1 VCHQTVGLVARAL
14 EAAGVPT
21 LCLTSAYSITAS
33 VNPPRAAFSD
43 LPLGHTVG
51 RPHEPE
57 FQRDLLRRAFAAAE
71 AMDVPGTITSTG
83 VSWDADGAWKRRAT
97 PTGMEDEADLKTSEA
112 TDGERSDT
120 RNQRVDVPQYQYE
133 SDRLAAE
140 SAS

>member
-1 VCHQTVGLVARAL
+1 VGLVARAL

-57 FQRDLLRRAFAAAE
+57 FQRDLLRRAFRAAE
-71 AMDVPGTITSTG
+71 AMDEPGTIAPTG
-83 VSWDADGAWKRRAT
+83 VAWDVNGSWKRRAT
-97 PTGMEDEADLKTSEA
+97 PTGVETEAAESKSGA
-112 TDGERSDT
+112 RSDT
-120 RNQRVDVPQYQYE
+120 RNERVDIPQYQYE

-140 SAS
+140 SGA

>member
-1 VCHQTVGLVARAL
+1 MGLVARAL
-14 EAAGVPT
+14 EAAGMPT

-57 FQRDLLRRAFAAAE
+57 FQRDLLRRAFRAAE
-71 AMDVPGTITSTG
+71 TMDEPGTIAPTG
-83 VSWDADGAWKRRAT
+83 VAWDANGSWKRWAT
-97 PTGMEDEADLKTSEA
+97 PTGVETEAAESESGA
-112 TDGERSDT
+112 RSDT
-120 RNQRVDVPQYQYE
+120 RNERVDIPQYQYE

-140 SAS
+140 SDA

>member
-1 VCHQTVGLVARAL
+1 VGLVARAL

-21 LCLTSAYSITAS
+21 LCLTSAFSITAS

-51 RPHEPE
+51 RPHQPE
-57 FQRDLLRRAFAAAE
+57 FQRDLLRRALRAAE
-71 AMDVPGTITSTG
+71 AMDVPGTIASTG

-97 PTGMEDEADLKTSEA
+97 PTGVEAEGAGSGSG
-112 TDGERSDT
+112 DGSGSDT
-120 RNQRVDVPQYQYE
+120 RNERVDVPQYQYE

-140 SAS
+140 SAT

>member
-1 VCHQTVGLVARAL
+1 MGLVARAL

-57 FQRDLLRRAFAAAE
+57 FQRDLLRRALRAAE
-71 AMDVPGTITSTG
+71 AMDEPGTIALTG
-83 VSWDADGAWKRRAT
+83 VSWDANGSWKRRAT
-97 PTGMEDEADLKTSEA
+97 PTGVETEAVESESGA
-112 TDGERSDT
+112 RSDT
-120 RNQRVDVPQYQYE
+120 RNERVDIPQYQYE

-140 SAS
+140 SDA

>member
-1 VCHQTVGLVARAL
+1 MGLVARAL

-57 FQRDLLRRAFAAAE
+57 FQRDLLRRAFQAAE
-71 AMDVPGTITSTG
+71 AMDEPGTIAPTG
-83 VSWDADGAWKRRAT
+83 VAWDVNGSWKRRAT
-97 PTGMEDEADLKTSEA
+97 PTGVETEAAESESGA
-112 TDGERSDT
+112 RSDT
-120 RNQRVDVPQYQYE
+120 RNERVDIPQYQYE

-140 SAS
+140 SDT

>member
-1 VCHQTVGLVARAL
+1 MGLVARAL

-21 LCLTSAYSITAS
+21 LCLTSAYSITES

-57 FQRDLLRRAFAAAE
+57 FQRDLLRRALRAAE
-71 AMDVPGTITSTG
+71 AMDEPGTIALTG
-83 VSWDADGAWKRRAT
+83 VSWDADGSWKRRAT
-97 PTGMEDEADLKTSEA
+97 PTGVESETA
-112 TDGERSDT
+112 ESESESGSRSDT
-120 RNQRVDVPQYQYE
+120 RNERVDVPQYQYE

-140 SAS
+140 SDA

>member
-1 VCHQTVGLVARAL
+1 MGLVARVL
-14 EAAGVPT
+14 EAAGVPM

-57 FQRDLLRRAFAAAE
+57 LQRDLLRRAFRAAE
-71 AMDVPGTITSTG
+71 AMDEPGTIAPTG
-83 VSWDADGAWKRRAT
+83 VAWDANGSWKRRAT
-97 PTGMEDEADLKTSEA
+97 PTGVETEAAESESGA
-112 TDGERSDT
+112 RSDT
-120 RNQRVDVPQYQYE
+120 RNERVDIPQYQYE

-140 SAS
+140 SDT

>member
-1 VCHQTVGLVARAL
+1 VGLVARAL

-57 FQRDLLRRAFAAAE
+57 YQRDLLRRAFRAAE
-71 AMDVPGTITSTG
+71 AMDEPGTIAPTG
-83 VSWDADGAWKRRAT
+83 VTWDANGSWKRRAT
-97 PTGMEDEADLKTSEA
+97 PTGVETEAAESESGA
-112 TDGERSDT
+112 RSDT
-120 RNQRVDVPQYQYE
+120 RNERVDIPQYQYE

-140 SAS
+140 SDT

>member
-1 VCHQTVGLVARAL
+1 ML

-21 LCLTSAYSITAS
+21 LCLTSAFSITAS

-57 FQRDLLRRAFAAAE
+57 FQRDLLRRAFRAAE
-71 AMDVPGTITSTG
+71 AMDEPGTIASTG
-83 VSWDADGAWKRRAT
+83 VSWDANGSWKRRAT
-97 PTGMEDEADLKTSEA
+97 PTGLETEAAESESGA
-112 TDGERSDT
+112 RSDT
-120 RNQRVDVPQYQYE
+120 RNERVDIPQYQYE

-140 SAS
+140 SDA

>member
-1 VCHQTVGLVARAL
+1 VGLVARAL

-21 LCLTSAYSITAS
+21 LCLTSAYSITES

-57 FQRDLLRRAFAAAE
+57 FQRDLLRRAFRAAE
-71 AMDVPGTITSTG
+71 AMDEPGTIAPTG
-83 VSWDADGAWKRRAT
+83 VAWDANGSWKRRAT
-97 PTGMEDEADLKTSEA
+97 PTGVETEAAESESGA
-112 TDGERSDT
+112 RSDT
-120 RNQRVDVPQYQYE
+120 RNERVDIPQYQYE

-140 SAS
+140 SDT

>member
-1 VCHQTVGLVARAL
+1 VGLVARAL
-14 EAAGVPT
+14 EAAGMPT

-57 FQRDLLRRAFAAAE
+57 FQRDLLRRAFRAAE
-71 AMDVPGTITSTG
+71 AMDEPGTIAPTG
-83 VSWDADGAWKRRAT
+83 VAWDANGSWKRRAT
-97 PTGMEDEADLKTSEA
+97 PTGVETEAAESESGA
-112 TDGERSDT
+112 RSDT
-120 RNQRVDVPQYQYE
+120 RNERVDIPQYQYE

-140 SAS
+140 SDA

>member
-1 VCHQTVGLVARAL
+1 MGLVARAL

-57 FQRDLLRRAFAAAE
+57 FQRDLLRRALNASVK
-71 AMDVPGTITSTG
+71 MDVPGTITNTG
-83 VSWDADGAWKRRAT
+83 VTWDRDGSWKRRAT
-97 PTGMEDEADLKTSEA
+97 PTGVESEEDALRGGDPGDS
-112 TDGERSDT
+112 
-120 RNQRVDVPQYQYE
+120 RNVRVDTPQYQYE
-133 SDRLAAE
+133 SDRLAAG
-140 SAS
+140 SDS

>member
-1 VCHQTVGLVARAL
+1 MGLVARAL

-21 LCLTSAYSITAS
+21 LCLTSAYSITES

-57 FQRDLLRRAFAAAE
+57 FQRDLLRRAFRAAE
-71 AMDVPGTITSTG
+71 AMDEPGTIAPTG
-83 VSWDADGAWKRRAT
+83 VAWDANGSWKRRAT
-97 PTGMEDEADLKTSEA
+97 PTGVETEA
-112 TDGERSDT
+112 TESEFGARSDT
-120 RNQRVDVPQYQYE
+120 RNERVDIPQYQYE

-140 SAS
+140 SDT

>member
-1 VCHQTVGLVARAL
+1 MGLVARVL

-57 FQRDLLRRAFAAAE
+57 FQRDLLRRAFRAAE
-71 AMDVPGTITSTG
+71 AMDEPGTIAATG
-83 VSWDADGAWKRRAT
+83 GAWDANGSWKRRAT
-97 PTGMEDEADLKTSEA
+97 PTGVETEAAESESG
-112 TDGERSDT
+112 TRSDT
-120 RNQRVDVPQYQYE
+120 RNERVDIPQYQYE

-140 SAS
+140 SGA